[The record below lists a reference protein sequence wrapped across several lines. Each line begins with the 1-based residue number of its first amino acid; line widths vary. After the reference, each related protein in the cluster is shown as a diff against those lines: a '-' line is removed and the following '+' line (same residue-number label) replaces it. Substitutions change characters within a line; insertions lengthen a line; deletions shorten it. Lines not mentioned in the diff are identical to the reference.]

1 MSLASVFDTFETGV
15 YVVTRTVTSAL
26 VDGEPVATPAWIT
39 ATHYDVG
46 DLVTSDGNTYACAA
60 AGTSSA
66 APTGDT
72 SPVIDGSLQW
82 TFLTVN
88 SLSVEASVQ
97 PMSGR
102 KLADL
107 PEAQHADDV
116 RNLYTMTRLFT
127 REPGFEPDVVTYK
140 GETWRVTQ
148 VETWEMDDETHYE
161 CQIERTAVP

>member
-1 MSLASVFDTFETGV
+1 MSLDGVFTTFSTGT
-15 YVVTRTVTSAL
+15 YAVTRTVSLAV
-26 VDGEPVATPAWIT
+26 VDGEPAATAAWVTATP
-39 ATHYDVG
+39 YEVG
-46 DLVTSDGNTYACAA
+46 DLVTSDGNTYQCSV
-60 AGTSSA
+60 AGTSSV
-66 APTGDT
+66 APTGTT

-88 SLSVEASVQ
+88 SLTVDASVQ

-116 RNLYTMTRLFT
+116 RNLYTLTRLFT
-127 REPGFEPDVVTYK
+127 REPGFEPDVITYK

-148 VETWEMDDETHYE
+148 VETWEMGGDTHYE